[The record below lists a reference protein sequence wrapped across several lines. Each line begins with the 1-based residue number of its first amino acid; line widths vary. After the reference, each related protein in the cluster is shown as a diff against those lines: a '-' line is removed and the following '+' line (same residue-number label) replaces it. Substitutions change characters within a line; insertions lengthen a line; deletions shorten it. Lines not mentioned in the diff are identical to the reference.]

1 MTRRYRVTIKVEKQ
15 EVYEVDA
22 KDDADLIKECQFSHL
37 QKKSSNVNHIE
48 TNNEIRQLGGW
59 KDISNVNK

>member
-37 QKKSSNVNHIE
+37 QKKSSNVKHIE
-48 TNNEIRQLGGW
+48 TKNEIRQLGGW
-59 KDISNVNK
+59 KDISNVSE

>member
-22 KDDADLIKECQFSHL
+22 KDDADLIKECQFSYL
-37 QKKSSNVNHIE
+37 QKKSSNVKHIE
-48 TNNEIRQLGGW
+48 TKNEIRQLGGW
-59 KDISNVNK
+59 SDVSNVSE

>member
-37 QKKSSNVNHIE
+37 QKKSSNVKYIE
-48 TNNEIRQLGGW
+48 TKNEIRQLGGW
-59 KDISNVNK
+59 KDVSNVSK